1 MIYFLKKMINYL
13 KSKLIQLS
21 LIPNIFCIFEPFY
34 LARYNLKKNIE
45 SLANNINGKTL
56 DVGCGAK
63 QYENMFKKTSD
74 YVGIEIETEL
84 QKKRNIADYFYDGKK
99 IPFDNESFDSI
110 LTFQVFEHIFEPKE
124 FLSEI
129 ARVLKPGGHILI
141 TVPFIWDEHEKPYD
155 FGRYSSFGIK
165 YLFETN
171 NFQVIKYKKSTV
183 GVECIFQLIVA
194 SIEKKIFTNFIFLNY
209 LIKLFII
216 SPINLLAITLNLI
229 IPKDHDLFLDNV
241 LLAKKIK

>member
-1 MIYFLKKMINYL
+1 MINYI
-13 KSKLIQLS
+13 KKKLIQFS
-21 LIPNIFCIFEPFY
+21 LVPNIFCIFEPFY
-34 LARYNLKKNIE
+34 IARYNLRKNIE
-45 SLANNINGKTL
+45 SLANNISGKTL

-63 QYENMFKKTSD
+63 QYKNMFKKTSD
-74 YVGIEIETEL
+74 YIGIEIETEL
-84 QKKRNIADYFYDGKK
+84 QKKRKIADYFYDGKK
-99 IPFDNESFDSI
+99 IPFNNESFDSI
-110 LTFQVFEHIFEPKE
+110 LSFQVFEHIFEPKE

-129 ARVLKPGGHILI
+129 TRVLKPGGHILI

-165 YLFETN
+165 YLFEKN

-183 GVECIFQLIVA
+183 GIECIFQLLM
-194 SIEKKIFTNFIFLNY
+194 SGIEKRFFTNILFLNY

-216 SPINLLAITLNLI
+216 SPINLLAIILNLI
-229 IPKDHDLFLDNV
+229 TPKNNDLFLDNV

>member
-1 MIYFLKKMINYL
+1 MINYI
-13 KSKLIQLS
+13 KKKLIQFS
-21 LIPNIFCIFEPFY
+21 LVPNIFCIFEPFY
-34 LARYNLKKNIE
+34 IARYNLRKNIE
-45 SLANNINGKTL
+45 SLANNISGKTL

-63 QYENMFKKTSD
+63 QYENIFKKTSD

-84 QKKRNIADYFYDGKK
+84 QKKRKVADYFYDGKK
-99 IPFDNESFDSI
+99 IPFNNDSFDSI
-110 LTFQVFEHIFEPKE
+110 LSFQVFEHIFEPKE

-129 ARVLKPGGHILI
+129 TRVLKPGGHILI

-165 YLFETN
+165 YLFEKN

-183 GVECIFQLIVA
+183 GIECIFQLLM
-194 SIEKKIFTNFIFLNY
+194 SGIEKKFFTNILFLNY

-216 SPINLLAITLNLI
+216 SPINLLAIILNLI
-229 IPKDHDLFLDNV
+229 IPKNNDLFLDNV